1 MADESMDIPI
11 ELQFKDVRKQNKVIV
26 GKQSR
31 QVLPQ
36 NGTDFTMSSTGQTQ
50 IIFRLPNDE
59 NSSVDF
65 NSMWIVADLQVT
77 GLNTTSYSSTNIGY
91 LSTFDLLS
99 GTVPTSGGV
108 ITAKNIPILC
118 LGDSVESIIARVA
131 VYVNGSELE
140 REDYYNNWE
149 SFSNMH
155 ANNANFSNSIGAG
168 AMLMNMDVIER
179 SRQLLVGSTTP
190 GKSNIIQIAFPLRY
204 LGISNLRSLVP
215 TYLMGGGQ
223 SSIEIRIYLS
233 SVLDCLSAG
242 ILDGTA
248 RLAADTTAYVP
259 QDKWTP
265 ETTTPSIQLSNVR
278 MNIDYVHTSEQYSSA
293 LREYLTSN
301 ALTLPLKTFYQTIY
315 QIPASSSGW
324 VNYTVSTQ
332 FSDVE
337 AVFCVFFNSGEQSNL
352 AFLGS
357 DRCHKPSSLIQAR
370 LSINGQ
376 IYPSVPIVFNS
387 GNRSQ
392 CAEAYQYLLKAL
404 FQNTSLEVIGNTNQK
419 WVAANVNQIALAG
432 TTKTA
437 SANAAAG
444 ISSAYGYGIYESK
457 LGQGYYYGVDKRYAR
472 SIATPSPYTPAT
484 RTITNH
490 NLIAEQEWF
499 WDSPTQFGV
508 GFDVSK
514 SSYNDEYTLSG
525 SDLSKTSGLIQVQLQ
540 FDGSDANAYN
550 CLVVVQHKRLL
561 EIGLDNAQ
569 VIY

>member
-65 NSMWIVADLQVT
+65 NSMWIVADLQILNLDATAISATTVGRLTAGNLFGCTVATAGQTVT
-77 GLNTTSYSSTNIGY
+77 AAPVAIC
-91 LSTFDLLS
+91 
-99 GTVPTSGGV
+99 
-108 ITAKNIPILC
+108 A
-118 LGDSVESIIARVA
+118 LGDSIESIVARVA

-155 ANNANFSNSIGAG
+155 ANNANFSNSIGSG
-168 AMLMNMDVIER
+168 AMLMNLDIVER
-179 SRQLLVGSTTP
+179 SRQLLVGAVLP
-190 GKSNIIQIAFPLRY
+190 ASNIIQVAFPLRY

-233 SVLDCLSAG
+233 SVLDCLTVGTISAPT
-242 ILDGTA
+242 GT
-248 RLAADTTAYVP
+248 TTVEPAEL
-259 QDKWTP
+259 WTP
-265 ETTTPSIQLSNVR
+265 ATTTPTIQLSNVR

-337 AVFCVFFNSGEQSNL
+337 AVFCVFFNSAEQSSL

-387 GNRSQ
+387 ASASLGAASQ

-419 WVAANVNQIALAG
+419 WVGANNQTIFTGNSLNNAG
-432 TTKTA
+432 GVPNY
-437 SANAAAG
+437 SSLNVANF
-444 ISSAYGYGIYESK
+444 ESK
-457 LGQGYYYGVDKRYAR
+457 VGQGFYYGRDKRYSKNQTFSAP
-472 SIATPSPYTPAT
+472 ALVGGVYTVN
-484 RTITNH
+484 NH
-490 NLIAEQEWF
+490 NLFSEQEWF
-499 WDSPTQFGV
+499 WDSPTQFGI

-540 FDGSDANAYN
+540 FNGNDTNAYN